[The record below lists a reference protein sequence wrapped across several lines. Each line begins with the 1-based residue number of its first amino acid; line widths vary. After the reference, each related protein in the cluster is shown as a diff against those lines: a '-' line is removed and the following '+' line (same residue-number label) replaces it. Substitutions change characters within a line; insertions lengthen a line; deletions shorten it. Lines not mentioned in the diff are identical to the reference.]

1 MNHGQGG
8 VASFQVMRVLWC
20 AGMALSITL
29 GSATALAQDQFDR
42 CVAPIM
48 AEAEPVDPS
57 AFWNDDREVLVW
69 RRQDG
74 DRYAFRIAGDIV
86 ELTPELFSALA
97 TAPGQSLRDIYEI
110 SVDAREIVVAMPL
123 RLANGTVKLYG
134 DNVRFTG
141 DGTIALTDPPTK
153 QDQAV
158 EIVADTLDL
167 SHAPDM
173 PFMFP
178 TQGWILNAQPQ
189 WPTAVGP
196 KRLLRVKVRTIVPR
210 ADASE
215 ASQKQLED
223 DPLRWFHNKTA
234 DQGFDSGLPKA
245 VWSSAYDVAIGDA
258 AGSIYDGL
266 FGATLLWPDLAV
278 AKLSRLH
285 ARAPFDLVVGAFVRA
300 KIDELTPRLS
310 RRASQQAIATLNLMR
325 EQMALGVDPFGYGPN
340 EVPMTGLSDRLKT
353 FQKSL
358 DNVLGTSKRAG
369 TLDHWDQTRLAA
381 LTAGRIIDPAKQ
393 IDQLDRMLRVEATER
408 AITAQ
413 RIGGNTDKLLKMV
426 QDGRAKIVEAATID
440 ETLLAQ
446 YTAEKEQAASF
457 GRVVDDLVLTETT
470 IGIGRPA
477 AAPYSLA
484 WKPEATKPISY
495 YGTKEGEAPSGA
507 PANLREVAA
516 RYQSYATLIGDFSA
530 AWKAVDPHLAPA
542 LGHLTGKQ
550 KNDPEL
556 VAFGQAMEDVAIRAE
571 ALRAGLPDGP
581 AEYTLGLYDYTP
593 VDPEQQKKWNG
604 LLQDAEA
611 MTQTAGGLQAMILA
625 DTRRVR
631 AIDADIRWLSAVR
644 GDLLALKALPKEDA
658 VQRQMLLSRL
668 MSARLLTDVARSATV
683 LRKGFYYVT
692 GRQTDAP
699 NEVLH
704 PADDALAAQGLD
716 TRHPELYDPAQM
728 QVALEAQRTAL
739 NQYYEG
745 FAGGLAEQAGAF
757 VDKRPAIPPSVE
769 FFRAA
774 YEDDISHDLDASYLR
789 ARFLDS
795 LNRSIA
801 EQIALGRSGAGFASR
816 PILVPIAIT
825 PAGPSGGAQFLL
837 GVAVTKVHFEGD
849 PKMPGSINL
858 RIEHPRWGTVTLDG
872 NCHRVIDAADNPAGI
887 ETGFSKT
894 ISLTR
899 DVRENWTES
908 VATDQAFAKILDN
921 AFPLDAPYY
930 AYVEVPQPGAWTN
943 APVID
948 EIQILFVKAGTKLQ

>member
-1 MNHGQGG
+1 MNHGQG

-20 AGMALSITL
+20 AGMALSVAL
-29 GSATALAQDQFDR
+29 CAAPALAQDGLDR
-42 CVAPIM
+42 CVAPVTT
-48 AEAEPVDPS
+48 EAEPVDPA
-57 AFWNDDREVLVW
+57 AFWNDDRGVQVW

-74 DRYAFRIAGDIV
+74 DRYAYHIASDIV

-97 TAPGQSLRDIYEI
+97 TAPGQSLGDVAEI
-110 SVDAREIVVAMPL
+110 SIDAREIVVAMPL
-123 RLANGTVKLYG
+123 RLANGTVKLHG
-134 DNVRFTG
+134 DTVRFTG
-141 DGTIALTDPPTK
+141 DGAIVLIDPPTQ

-167 SHAPDM
+167 SRAPDL

-178 TQGWILNAQPQ
+178 TQGWVLNAQPQ

-196 KRLLRVKVRTIVPR
+196 KRQLRVKVRTVIPA
-210 ADASE
+210 ADATE
-215 ASQKQLED
+215 AARTQLED

-234 DQGFDSGLPKA
+234 DQGFDSGLPKTL
-245 VWSSAYDVAIGDA
+245 WSSGYDIAVGDA

-266 FGATLLWPDLAV
+266 FGATLLWPDIAV

-300 KIDELTPRLS
+300 KIDELAPRLS
-310 RRASQQAIATLNLMR
+310 RRASRQAIATLNLMR
-325 EQMALGVDPFGYGPN
+325 EQMVLGVDPFGYGPN
-340 EVPMTGLSDRLKT
+340 EVPMTGLSDRLKA

-358 DNVLGTSKRAG
+358 DDVFGTAKRAG
-369 TLDHWDQTRLAA
+369 TLQLWDQTRLAA
-381 LTAGRIIDPAKQ
+381 LSAGQMTDPAKQ
-393 IDQLDRMLRVEATER
+393 VDQLDRLLRAETAER
-408 AITAQ
+408 ALTAQ
-413 RIGGNTDKLLKMV
+413 RVGGNTDKLLKMI
-426 QDGRAKIVEAATID
+426 QDGQAKIAEAAKID

-457 GRVVDDLVLTETT
+457 GRIVDDLVLTETT
-470 IGIGRPA
+470 IGIGRPE

-484 WKPEATKPISY
+484 WNPAATEPIAY
-495 YGTKEGEAPSGA
+495 YGTKDGDAPSGA
-507 PANLREVAA
+507 PANLREVVA
-516 RYQSYATLIGDFSA
+516 RYQTYATLIGDFSA
-530 AWKAVDPHLAPA
+530 AWKAVEPHLSPA

-550 KNDPEL
+550 KNEPEL
-556 VAFGQAMEDVAIRAE
+556 VAFKQAMEDVAIRGE
-571 ALRAGLPDGP
+571 ALRAGLADGP
-581 AEYTLGLYDYTP
+581 AEFTLGLNDYTP
-593 VDPEQQKKWNG
+593 VDPDQQKKWVV
-604 LLQDAEA
+604 LLQEAEA
-611 MTQTAGGLQAMILA
+611 TTQTAGSLQAMILA
-625 DTRRVR
+625 DARRVR
-631 AIDADIRWLSAVR
+631 AIDADIAWLSAVR

-658 VQRQMLLSRL
+658 VQRQGLLSQL
-668 MSARLLTDVARSATV
+668 MSARLLTDVARSAAV

-692 GRQTDAP
+692 GQQADAP
-699 NEVLH
+699 AEALH
-704 PADDALAAQGLD
+704 PADDALAAEGLD
-716 TRHPELYDPAQM
+716 PRHPELYDPAQM
-728 QVALEAQRTAL
+728 EAALKADRATL
-739 NQYYEG
+739 NQYYES
-745 FAGGLAEQAGAF
+745 FAGSLAEQAGAF

-774 YEDDISHDLDASYLR
+774 YEDDVSHDLDASYLR

-801 EQIALGRSGAGFASR
+801 AQIALGRPGAGFAAR
-816 PILVPIAIT
+816 PILIPINIT
-825 PAGPSGGAQFLL
+825 PPGPSGGAQFLL

-849 PKMPGSINL
+849 PKMQGGIDL

-894 ISLTR
+894 VSLAR
-899 DVRENWTES
+899 DIKPNWADS

-930 AYVEVPQPGAWTN
+930 AYVDVPQPGAWKN

-948 EIQILFVKAGTKLQ
+948 EIEILFVKTGTKLQ

>member
-1 MNHGQGG
+1 MNHGQG
-8 VASFQVMRVLWC
+8 VVSFQVMRVLWC
-20 AGMALSITL
+20 AGMALSIAL
-29 GSATALAQDQFDR
+29 GSAAARAQDALDR
-42 CVAPIM
+42 CVAPLM
-48 AEAEPVDPS
+48 AEAEPVDPA

-74 DRYAFRIAGDIV
+74 DRFAYRIAGDIV
-86 ELTPELFSALA
+86 ELTPKLFSALA
-97 TAPGQSLRDIYEI
+97 TAPGQSLSDISEI
-110 SVDAREIVVAMPL
+110 SIDAREIVVAMPL
-123 RLANGTVKLYG
+123 RLANGTIKLRG

-141 DGTIALTDPPTK
+141 DGTISLIDPPGQ

-189 WPTAVGP
+189 WPAAGAS
-196 KRLLRVKVRTIVPR
+196 KRMLRIKARTVVPA

-215 ASQKQLED
+215 AAQNQLED
-223 DPLRWFHNKTA
+223 NPLRWFHNKTA
-234 DQGFDSGLPKA
+234 DQGFDSGLPKK
-245 VWSSAYDVAIGDA
+245 VWSAGYDIAVGDA

-266 FGATLLWPDLAV
+266 YGATLLWPDLAV

-285 ARAPFDLVVGAFVRA
+285 ARAPFDPVVGAFVRA

-310 RRASQQAIATLNLMR
+310 RRASRQAAATLNLMR
-325 EQMALGVDPFGYGPN
+325 EQMGLGLDPFGYGPD
-340 EVPMTGLSDRLKT
+340 EVPMTGLSERLKA

-358 DNVLGTSKRAG
+358 DEVFGTAKKAG
-369 TLDHWDQTRLAA
+369 ALALWDQGKLAA
-381 LTAGRIIDPAKQ
+381 LAAGQMTDPAKQ
-393 IDQLDRMLRVEATER
+393 VDQLDRMLRAEIAER
-408 AITAQ
+408 AANAQ

-426 QDGRAKIVEAATID
+426 QDGQAKIVEAATID
-440 ETLLAQ
+440 EALLAQ
-446 YTAEKEQAASF
+446 YTSEKEQAASF
-457 GRVVDDLVLTETT
+457 GRIVDDLILNETT

-484 WKPEATKPISY
+484 WNPEATKPISY
-495 YGTKEGEAPSGA
+495 YGTKEGDAPAGA
-507 PANLREVAA
+507 PANLREIAA
-516 RYQSYATLIGDFSA
+516 RYQGYATLIGDFGA
-530 AWKAVDPHLAPA
+530 AWKAVEPHLAPA

-556 VAFGQAMEDVAIRAE
+556 VAFEQAMEDVAIRGE
-571 ALRAGLPDGP
+571 ALRAGLLDGP
-581 AEYTLGLYDYTP
+581 AEFTLGLNDYTP
-593 VDPEQQKKWNG
+593 VDPEQQKKWTV
-604 LLQDAEA
+604 LLQEAEA
-611 MTQTAGGLQAMILA
+611 MTQTAGSLHAMILA
-625 DTRRVR
+625 DARHVR
-631 AIDADIRWLSAVR
+631 AIDADIAWLSAVR
-644 GDLLALKALPKEDA
+644 EDLLALKALPKEDA
-658 VQRQMLLSRL
+658 VQRQVLLAGL
-668 MSARLLTDVARSATV
+668 MSARLLTDVARSASM

-692 GRQTDAP
+692 GRLTDAP
-699 NEVLH
+699 DETLH

-716 TRHPELYDPAQM
+716 ARHPEFYDPAQM
-728 QVALEAQRTAL
+728 KVALEADRTAL
-739 NQYYEG
+739 NQYYQG
-745 FAGGLAEQAGAF
+745 FAGGLAERAGAF

-774 YEDDISHDLDASYLR
+774 YEDDVSHDLDASYLR

-801 EQIALGRSGAGFASR
+801 AQVALGRSGAGFAAR
-816 PILVPIAIT
+816 PILIPIAIS
-825 PAGPSGGAQFLL
+825 PPGPSGGAQFLL
-837 GVAVTKVHFEGD
+837 GVAVTRVHFEGD
-849 PKMPGSINL
+849 PKMQGGINL
-858 RIEHPRWGTVTLDG
+858 RIEHPRWGTVTIDG
-872 NCHRVIDAADNPAGI
+872 NCHRVVDAADNPAGI

-921 AFPLDAPYY
+921 AFPLDTPYY

-948 EIQILFVKAGTKLQ
+948 EIQILLVKTGTRLQ